1 MSEEEI
7 KTTTF
12 ESLGLG
18 ERTLK
23 AVKAKGFEEPSDIQA
38 LCIPLLLQEGT
49 EVVGQ
54 AQTGT
59 GKTAA
64 FALPILE
71 TVSEEDK
78 SVQALILTPTR
89 ELALQVSEEINSLK
103 GDRKTDVTPI
113 YGGASMEI
121 QLRKLKKGVQIVV
134 GTPGRI
140 LDHIKRGT
148 LDLSNLIFMVLDE
161 ADEMLDMGFIEDI
174 EEVLKSVPETRRML
188 MFSATIPPQIQKLAE
203 TFMKNPTLIRTQ
215 KSDAATPQADQIYFE
230 VKEADKV
237 EALTRIID
245 RDPDFYGVIFCRT
258 KLQCDEIGH
267 KLQARGYDAEAL
279 HGDLSQRERETILR
293 KMKER
298 VIRILVATDVAARGL
313 DIQDLTHVINY
324 SLPSDPEIYIHR
336 VGRTGRAG
344 KEGTAITFITPSEA
358 RRFSYIKKASKSE
371 IRKEEIPTPKEVV
384 ERRRDLI
391 KEELF
396 SALEKEGSKDYLNIA
411 KDLLADK
418 DPVNVL
424 SSVLSLFYKD
434 ALDESQY
441 KDISVGKKKERTK
454 KKSNEENTYS
464 DRRKEDR
471 ERPYDKIKT
480 PSMDDEGLTRL
491 FIARGR
497 NDGLTKRGLADVL
510 IDQAGVR
517 NEDIRD
523 IQVMEDFSFINAPY
537 DAAEHILRVFG
548 KSRNGEKPIITKAR
562 KDDKPKKKTKDSAE
576 KKDSPSKPKKE
587 KATSG
592 KKKEKKVREYSTEE
606 AEFLEYQRA
615 WNDER
620 EKKGKGRKTKSSS
633 KKSPSK
639 PKAKSKRGR
648 K

>member
-23 AVKAKGFEEPSDIQA
+23 AVKAKGFEEPSEIQA
-38 LCIPLLLQEGT
+38 ACIPLLLKEGT

-71 TVSEEDK
+71 TVDEEKK

-103 GDRKTDVTPI
+103 GDRKTEVTPI

-121 QLRKLKKGVQIVV
+121 QLRKLKRGVQIVV

-148 LDLSNLIFMVLDE
+148 LDLSNLVFMVLDE

-174 EEVLKSVPETRRML
+174 EEVLKNVPETRRML
-188 MFSATIPPQIQKLAE
+188 MFSATMPPQIQKLAE
-203 TFMKNPTLIRTQ
+203 NFMKNPTLVRTQ
-215 KSDAATPQADQIYFE
+215 KTDAATPQADQIYFE
-230 VKEADKV
+230 VKEADKI

-384 ERRRDLI
+384 ERRRELI
-391 KEELF
+391 KEQLL
-396 SALEKEGSKDYLNIA
+396 SALEKDGGEEYRSISEG
-411 KDLLADK
+411 LLEDN
-418 DPVNVL
+418 DPVDVL
-424 SSVLSLFYKD
+424 SSVLSLFYRD

-441 KDISVGKKKERTK
+441 KDISVGKKRERTK
-454 KKSNEENTYS
+454 KKSNAETSYT
-464 DRRKEDR
+464 DRKKEDR

-510 IDQAGVR
+510 IDQAGVK

-537 DAAEHILRVFG
+537 DAAEHILRIFG

-562 KDDKPKKKTKDSAE
+562 KDEKAKKKSTESTS
-576 KKDSPSKPKKE
+576 KKETVSKTRKENGPKKE
-587 KATSG
+587 KRT
-592 KKKEKKVREYSTEE
+592 RDYSMEE

-615 WNDER
+615 WNEER
-620 EKKGKGRKTKSSS
+620 ERKGKGRKAKASSS
-633 KKSPSK
+633 KKASSK
-639 PKAKSKRGR
+639 PKSKSKRGR
-648 K
+648 R

>member
-23 AVKAKGFEEPSDIQA
+23 AVKAKGFEEPSEIQA
-38 LCIPLLLQEGT
+38 ACIPLLLKEGT

-71 TVSEEDK
+71 TVDEEKK

-103 GDRKTDVTPI
+103 GDRKTEVTPI

-121 QLRKLKKGVQIVV
+121 QLRKLKRGVQIVV

-148 LDLSNLIFMVLDE
+148 LDLSNLVFMVLDE

-174 EEVLKSVPETRRML
+174 EEVLKNVPETRRML
-188 MFSATIPPQIQKLAE
+188 MFSATMPPQIQKLAE
-203 TFMKNPTLIRTQ
+203 NFMKNPTLVRTQ
-215 KSDAATPQADQIYFE
+215 KTDAATPQADQIYFE
-230 VKEADKV
+230 VKEADKI

-371 IRKEEIPTPKEVV
+371 IRKEEIPTPREVV
-384 ERRRDLI
+384 ERRRELI
-391 KEELF
+391 KEQLL
-396 SALEKEGSKDYLNIA
+396 SALEKDGGEEYRSISEG
-411 KDLLADK
+411 LLEDN
-418 DPVNVL
+418 DPVDVL
-424 SSVLSLFYKD
+424 SSVLSLFYRD

-441 KDISVGKKKERTK
+441 KDISVGKKRERTK
-454 KKSNEENTYS
+454 KKSNAETSYT
-464 DRRKEDR
+464 DRKKEDR

-510 IDQAGVR
+510 IDQAGVK

-537 DAAEHILRVFG
+537 DAAEHILRIFG

-562 KDDKPKKKTKDSAE
+562 KDEKAMNKSTESTSKKETVSKTRKDNG
-576 KKDSPSKPKKE
+576 PKKE
-587 KATSG
+587 KRT
-592 KKKEKKVREYSTEE
+592 RDYSMEE

-615 WNDER
+615 WNEER
-620 EKKGKGRKTKSSS
+620 ERKGKGRKAKASSS
-633 KKSPSK
+633 KKASSK
-639 PKAKSKRGR
+639 PKSKSKRGR
-648 K
+648 R

>member
-23 AVKAKGFEEPSDIQA
+23 AVKAKGFEEPSEIQA
-38 LCIPLLLQEGT
+38 ACIPLLLKEGT

-71 TVSEEDK
+71 TVDEEKK

-103 GDRKTDVTPI
+103 GDRKTEVTPI

-121 QLRKLKKGVQIVV
+121 QLRKLKRGGQIVV

-148 LDLSNLIFMVLDE
+148 LDLSNLVFMVLDE

-174 EEVLKSVPETRRML
+174 EEVLKNVPETRRML
-188 MFSATIPPQIQKLAE
+188 MFSATMPPQIQKLAE
-203 TFMKNPTLIRTQ
+203 NFMKNPTLVRTQ
-215 KSDAATPQADQIYFE
+215 KTDAATPQADQIYFE
-230 VKEADKV
+230 VKEADKI

-371 IRKEEIPTPKEVV
+371 IRKEEIPTPREVV
-384 ERRRDLI
+384 ERRRELI
-391 KEELF
+391 KEQLL
-396 SALEKEGSKDYLNIA
+396 SALEKDGGEEYRSISEG
-411 KDLLADK
+411 LLEDN
-418 DPVNVL
+418 DPVDVL
-424 SSVLSLFYKD
+424 SSVLSLFYRD

-441 KDISVGKKKERTK
+441 KDISVGKKRERTK
-454 KKSNEENTYS
+454 KKSNAETSYT
-464 DRRKEDR
+464 DRKKEDR

-510 IDQAGVR
+510 IDQAGVK

-537 DAAEHILRVFG
+537 DAAEHILRIFG

-562 KDDKPKKKTKDSAE
+562 KDEKAKKKSTESTSKKETVSKTRKDNG
-576 KKDSPSKPKKE
+576 PKKE
-587 KATSG
+587 KRT
-592 KKKEKKVREYSTEE
+592 RDYSMEE

-615 WNDER
+615 WNEER
-620 EKKGKGRKTKSSS
+620 ERKGKGRKAKASSS
-633 KKSPSK
+633 KKASSK
-639 PKAKSKRGR
+639 PKSKSKRGR
-648 K
+648 R

>member
-23 AVKAKGFEEPSDIQA
+23 AVKAKGFEEPSEIQA
-38 LCIPLLLQEGT
+38 ACIPLLLKEGT

-71 TVSEEDK
+71 TVDEEKK

-103 GDRKTDVTPI
+103 GDRKTEVTPI

-121 QLRKLKKGVQIVV
+121 QLRKLKRGVQIVV

-148 LDLSNLIFMVLDE
+148 LDLSNLVFMVLDE

-174 EEVLKSVPETRRML
+174 EEVLKNVPETRRML
-188 MFSATIPPQIQKLAE
+188 MFSATMPPQIQKLAE
-203 TFMKNPTLIRTQ
+203 NFMKNPTLVRTQ
-215 KSDAATPQADQIYFE
+215 KTDAATPQADQIYFE
-230 VKEADKV
+230 VKEADKI

-267 KLQARGYDAEAL
+267 KLQAWGYDAEAL

-371 IRKEEIPTPKEVV
+371 IRKEEIPTPREVV
-384 ERRRDLI
+384 ERRRELI
-391 KEELF
+391 KEQLL
-396 SALEKEGSKDYLNIA
+396 SALEKDGGEEYRSISEG
-411 KDLLADK
+411 LLEDN
-418 DPVNVL
+418 DPVDVL
-424 SSVLSLFYKD
+424 SSVLSLFYRD

-441 KDISVGKKKERTK
+441 KDISVGKKRERTK
-454 KKSNEENTYS
+454 KKSNAETSYT
-464 DRRKEDR
+464 DRKKEDR

-510 IDQAGVR
+510 IDQAGVK

-537 DAAEHILRVFG
+537 DAAEHILRIFG

-562 KDDKPKKKTKDSAE
+562 KDEKAKKKSTESTSKKETISKTRKDNG
-576 KKDSPSKPKKE
+576 PKKE
-587 KATSG
+587 KRT
-592 KKKEKKVREYSTEE
+592 RDYSMEE

-615 WNDER
+615 WNEER
-620 EKKGKGRKTKSSS
+620 ERKGKGRKAKASSS
-633 KKSPSK
+633 KKASSK
-639 PKAKSKRGR
+639 PKSKSKRGR
-648 K
+648 R

>member
-23 AVKAKGFEEPSDIQA
+23 AVKAKGFEEPSEIQA
-38 LCIPLLLQEGT
+38 ACIPLLLKEGT

-71 TVSEEDK
+71 TVDEEKK

-103 GDRKTDVTPI
+103 GDRKTEVTPI

-121 QLRKLKKGVQIVV
+121 QLRKLKRGVQIVV

-148 LDLSNLIFMVLDE
+148 LDLSNLVFMVLDE

-174 EEVLKSVPETRRML
+174 EEVLKNVPETRRML
-188 MFSATIPPQIQKLAE
+188 MFSATMPPQIQKLAE
-203 TFMKNPTLIRTQ
+203 NFMKNPTLVRTQ
-215 KSDAATPQADQIYFE
+215 KTDAATPQADQIYFE
-230 VKEADKV
+230 VKEADKI

-371 IRKEEIPTPKEVV
+371 IRKEEIPTPREVV
-384 ERRRDLI
+384 ERRRELI
-391 KEELF
+391 KEQLL
-396 SALEKEGSKDYLNIA
+396 SALEKDGGEEYRSISEG
-411 KDLLADK
+411 LLEDN
-418 DPVNVL
+418 DPVDVL
-424 SSVLSLFYKD
+424 SSVLSLFYRD

-441 KDISVGKKKERTK
+441 KDISVGKKRERTK
-454 KKSNEENTYS
+454 KKSNAETSYT
-464 DRRKEDR
+464 DRKKEDR

-510 IDQAGVR
+510 IDQAGVK

-537 DAAEHILRVFG
+537 DAAEHILRIFG

-562 KDDKPKKKTKDSAE
+562 KDEKAKKKSTESTSKKETVSKTRKDNG
-576 KKDSPSKPKKE
+576 PKKE
-587 KATSG
+587 KRT
-592 KKKEKKVREYSTEE
+592 RDYSMEE

-615 WNDER
+615 WNEER
-620 EKKGKGRKTKSSS
+620 ERKGKGRKAKASSS
-633 KKSPSK
+633 KKASSK
-639 PKAKSKRGR
+639 PKSKSKRGR
-648 K
+648 R

>member
-23 AVKAKGFEEPSDIQA
+23 AVKAKGFEEPSEIQA
-38 LCIPLLLQEGT
+38 ACIPLLLKEGT

-71 TVSEEDK
+71 TVDEEKK

-103 GDRKTDVTPI
+103 GDRKTEVTPI

-121 QLRKLKKGVQIVV
+121 QLRKLKRGVQIVV

-148 LDLSNLIFMVLDE
+148 LDLSNLVFMGLDE

-174 EEVLKSVPETRRML
+174 EEVLKNVPETRRML
-188 MFSATIPPQIQKLAE
+188 MFSATMPPQIQKLAE
-203 TFMKNPTLIRTQ
+203 NFMKNPTLVRTQ
-215 KSDAATPQADQIYFE
+215 KTDAATPQADQIYFE
-230 VKEADKV
+230 VKEADKI

-371 IRKEEIPTPKEVV
+371 IRKEEIPTPREVV
-384 ERRRDLI
+384 ERRRELI
-391 KEELF
+391 KEQLL
-396 SALEKEGSKDYLNIA
+396 SALEKDGGEEYRSISEG
-411 KDLLADK
+411 LLEDN
-418 DPVNVL
+418 DPVDVL
-424 SSVLSLFYKD
+424 SSVLSLFYRD

-441 KDISVGKKKERTK
+441 KDISVGKKRERTK
-454 KKSNEENTYS
+454 KKSNAETSYT
-464 DRRKEDR
+464 DRKKEDR

-510 IDQAGVR
+510 IDQAGVK

-537 DAAEHILRVFG
+537 DAAEHILRIFG

-562 KDDKPKKKTKDSAE
+562 KDEKAKKKSTESTSKKETVSKTRKDNG
-576 KKDSPSKPKKE
+576 PKKE
-587 KATSG
+587 KRT
-592 KKKEKKVREYSTEE
+592 RDYSMEE

-615 WNDER
+615 WNEER
-620 EKKGKGRKTKSSS
+620 ERKGKGRKAKASSS
-633 KKSPSK
+633 KKASSK
-639 PKAKSKRGR
+639 PKSKSKRGR
-648 K
+648 R

>member
-23 AVKAKGFEEPSDIQA
+23 AVKAKGFEEPSEIQA
-38 LCIPLLLQEGT
+38 ACIPLLLKEGT

-71 TVSEEDK
+71 TVDEEKK

-103 GDRKTDVTPI
+103 GDRKTEVTPI

-121 QLRKLKKGVQIVV
+121 QLRKLKRGVQIVV

-148 LDLSNLIFMVLDE
+148 LDLSNLVFMVLDE

-174 EEVLKSVPETRRML
+174 EEVLKNVPETRRML
-188 MFSATIPPQIQKLAE
+188 MFSATMPPQIQKLAE
-203 TFMKNPTLIRTQ
+203 NFMKNPTLVRTQ
-215 KSDAATPQADQIYFE
+215 KTDAATPQADQIYFE
-230 VKEADKV
+230 VKEADKI

-371 IRKEEIPTPKEVV
+371 IRKEEIPTPREVV
-384 ERRRDLI
+384 ERRRELI
-391 KEELF
+391 KEQLL
-396 SALEKEGSKDYLNIA
+396 SALEKDGGEEYRSISEG
-411 KDLLADK
+411 LLEDN
-418 DPVNVL
+418 DPVDVL
-424 SSVLSLFYKD
+424 SSVLSLFYRD

-441 KDISVGKKKERTK
+441 KDISVGKKRERTK
-454 KKSNEENTYS
+454 KKSNAETSYT
-464 DRRKEDR
+464 DRKKEDR

-510 IDQAGVR
+510 IDQAGVK

-562 KDDKPKKKTKDSAE
+562 KDEKAKKKSTESTS
-576 KKDSPSKPKKE
+576 KKETVSKTRKENGPKKE
-587 KATSG
+587 KRT
-592 KKKEKKVREYSTEE
+592 RDYSMEE

-615 WNDER
+615 WNEER
-620 EKKGKGRKTKSSS
+620 ERKGKGRKAKASSS
-633 KKSPSK
+633 KKASSK
-639 PKAKSKRGR
+639 PKSKSKRGR
-648 K
+648 R

>member
-1 MSEEEI
+1 
-7 KTTTF
+7 
-12 ESLGLG
+12 
-18 ERTLK
+18 
-23 AVKAKGFEEPSDIQA
+23 
-38 LCIPLLLQEGT
+38 
-49 EVVGQ
+49 
-54 AQTGT
+54 
-59 GKTAA
+59 
-64 FALPILE
+64 
-71 TVSEEDK
+71 
-78 SVQALILTPTR
+78 
-89 ELALQVSEEINSLK
+89 
-103 GDRKTDVTPI
+103 
-113 YGGASMEI
+113 
-121 QLRKLKKGVQIVV
+121 
-134 GTPGRI
+134 
-140 LDHIKRGT
+140 
-148 LDLSNLIFMVLDE
+148 
-161 ADEMLDMGFIEDI
+161 
-174 EEVLKSVPETRRML
+174 
-188 MFSATIPPQIQKLAE
+188 
-203 TFMKNPTLIRTQ
+203 
-215 KSDAATPQADQIYFE
+215 
-230 VKEADKV
+230 
-237 EALTRIID
+237 
-245 RDPDFYGVIFCRT
+245 
-258 KLQCDEIGH
+258 
-267 KLQARGYDAEAL
+267 
-279 HGDLSQRERETILR
+279 
-293 KMKER
+293 MKER

-384 ERRRDLI
+384 ERRRELI

-396 SALEKEGSKDYLNIA
+396 ASLDKDGREEYSNIA
-411 KDLLADK
+411 EDLLAEK
-418 DPVNVL
+418 DPIDVL

-454 KKSNEENTYS
+454 KKSNADTSYS
-464 DRRKEDR
+464 DRKKEDR

-510 IDQAGVR
+510 IDQAGVK

-562 KDDKPKKKTKDSAE
+562 KDDKPKKKNSE
-576 KKDSPSKPKKE
+576 SSQKKETASKPSKE
-587 KATSG
+587 KYSTE
-592 KKKEKKVREYSTEE
+592 KKKEKKGRDYLAEE

-615 WNDER
+615 WNEER
-620 EKKGKGRKTKSSS
+620 EKKSKVRKTKSSS
-633 KKSPSK
+633 SKKPSSK

>member
-23 AVKAKGFEEPSDIQA
+23 AVKAKGFEEPSEIQA
-38 LCIPLLLQEGT
+38 ACIPLLLKEGT

-71 TVSEEDK
+71 TVDEEKK

-103 GDRKTDVTPI
+103 GDRKTEVTPI

-121 QLRKLKKGVQIVV
+121 QLRKLKRGVQIVV

-148 LDLSNLIFMVLDE
+148 LDLSNLVFMVLDE

-174 EEVLKSVPETRRML
+174 EEVLKNVPETRRML
-188 MFSATIPPQIQKLAE
+188 MFSATMPPQIQKLAE
-203 TFMKNPTLIRTQ
+203 NFMKNPTLVRTQ
-215 KSDAATPQADQIYFE
+215 KTDAATPQADQIYFE
-230 VKEADKV
+230 VKEADKI

-371 IRKEEIPTPKEVV
+371 IRKEEIPTPREVV
-384 ERRRDLI
+384 ERRRELI
-391 KEELF
+391 KEQLL
-396 SALEKEGSKDYLNIA
+396 SALEKDGGKEYRSISEG
-411 KDLLADK
+411 LLEDN
-418 DPVNVL
+418 DPVDVL
-424 SSVLSLFYKD
+424 SSVLSLFYRD

-441 KDISVGKKKERTK
+441 KDISVGKKRERTK
-454 KKSNEENTYS
+454 KKSNAETSYT
-464 DRRKEDR
+464 DRKKEDR

-510 IDQAGVR
+510 IDQAGVK

-537 DAAEHILRVFG
+537 DAAEHILRIFG

-562 KDDKPKKKTKDSAE
+562 KDEKAKKKSTESTSKKETVSKTRKDNG
-576 KKDSPSKPKKE
+576 PKKE
-587 KATSG
+587 KRT
-592 KKKEKKVREYSTEE
+592 RDYSMEE

-615 WNDER
+615 WNEER
-620 EKKGKGRKTKSSS
+620 ERKGKGRKAKASSS
-633 KKSPSK
+633 KKASSK
-639 PKAKSKRGR
+639 PKSKSKRGR
-648 K
+648 R

>member
-23 AVKAKGFEEPSDIQA
+23 AVKAKGFEEPSEIQA
-38 LCIPLLLQEGT
+38 ACIPLLLKEGT

-71 TVSEEDK
+71 TVDEEKK

-103 GDRKTDVTPI
+103 GDRKTEVTPI

-121 QLRKLKKGVQIVV
+121 QLRKLKRGVQIVV

-148 LDLSNLIFMVLDE
+148 LDLSNLVFMVLDE

-174 EEVLKSVPETRRML
+174 EEVLKNVPETRRML
-188 MFSATIPPQIQKLAE
+188 MFSATMPPQIQKLAE
-203 TFMKNPTLIRTQ
+203 NFMKNPTLVRTQ
-215 KSDAATPQADQIYFE
+215 KTDAATPQADQIYFE
-230 VKEADKV
+230 VKEADKI

-371 IRKEEIPTPKEVV
+371 IRKEEIPTPREVV
-384 ERRRDLI
+384 ERRRELI
-391 KEELF
+391 KEQLL
-396 SALEKEGSKDYLNIA
+396 SALEKDGGEEYRSISEG
-411 KDLLADK
+411 LLEDN
-418 DPVNVL
+418 DPVDVL
-424 SSVLSLFYKD
+424 SSVLSLFYRD

-441 KDISVGKKKERTK
+441 KDISVGKKRERTK
-454 KKSNEENTYS
+454 KKSNAETSYT
-464 DRRKEDR
+464 DRKKEDR

-497 NDGLTKRGLADVL
+497 NDGLTKRGLGDVL
-510 IDQAGVR
+510 IDQAGVK

-537 DAAEHILRVFG
+537 DAAEHILRIFG

-562 KDDKPKKKTKDSAE
+562 KDEKAKKKSTESTSKKETISKTRKDNG
-576 KKDSPSKPKKE
+576 PKKE
-587 KATSG
+587 KRT
-592 KKKEKKVREYSTEE
+592 RDYSMEE

-615 WNDER
+615 WNEER
-620 EKKGKGRKTKSSS
+620 ERKGKGRKAKASSS
-633 KKSPSK
+633 KKASSK
-639 PKAKSKRGR
+639 PKSKSKRGR
-648 K
+648 RW